1 MRGRRLAVIGVAAAA
16 FAGSSVGIDATVP
29 PAVASGAVAPTTVAP
44 TTVASTVRVS
54 TTVAPTVKPLD
65 WKSCRDVREIR
76 CASLQV
82 PLDRTRPAGPK
93 VSIAISMLPAR
104 SRNRRIGVL
113 LVNPGGPGSS
123 GQKFVRQLRR
133 GFSATILD
141 RFDVIGWDPRG
152 VGGSGEIRCYSDQKS
167 YDRYYAVDPD
177 PDSPA
182 EVAALIDTA
191 RQFAQACGAKNPR
204 DVLRFAGTAD
214 VIDDMDAI
222 RVALGEETISFFGFS
237 YGTLLGLR
245 YADKYPKRVRAFA
258 LDGILDPTADTS
270 ERSEEQAAG
279 FDRALA
285 GFLDL
290 CGDVRCGW
298 VRKGE
303 TAGDAFDRLAKTL
316 DAKPISVRRGS
327 GPARLVG
334 PGEFIVG
341 VLASLYNRDSGWPL
355 LRRAL
360 SEVEKGDASTML
372 ALFYSYADREPTGYG
387 NIAEANAAVN
397 CVDVPSPRGGAP
409 YAALAERLGTTSPR
423 FGRLAGYSSIVC
435 GFWPVPSTG
444 SVAPVAAKGSA
455 PILLVGTTRDPAT
468 PYVWA
473 RSVERQLDN
482 SVLLTYDSDGHTGYL
497 GGNPC
502 VRRNVHRYLVD
513 LVLPPTGTACER
525 TR

>member
-1 MRGRRLAVIGVAAAA
+1 MLVSTIAIAVL
-16 FAGSSVGIDATVP
+16 AGSPARTVSATSG
-29 PAVASGAVAPTTVAP
+29 PATAPGMP
-44 TTVASTVRVS
+44 VS
-54 TTVAPTVKPLD
+54 RPLD
-65 WKSCRDVREIR
+65 WKACSDVREIR

-82 PLDRTRPAGPK
+82 PLDRTRPSGAK
-93 VSIAISMLPAR
+93 VSLAISMLPAR
-104 SRNRRIGVL
+104 SKGRRIGVL

-133 GFSATILD
+133 GLAGTILD
-141 RFDVIGWDPRG
+141 RFDVVGWDPRG
-152 VGGSGEIRCYSDQKS
+152 VGGSGEIRCYDDQKS

-177 PDSPA
+177 PDSPS
-182 EVAALIDTA
+182 EVDALVDTA
-191 RQFAQACGAKNPR
+191 RQFALACGAKNSR
-204 DVLRFAGTAD
+204 EVLRFAGTAD

-222 RVALGEETISFFGFS
+222 RLALGEETISFLGFS

-245 YADKYPKRVRAFA
+245 YADKYPTRVRAFA
-258 LDGILDPTADTS
+258 LDGILDPTADAN
-270 ERSEEQAAG
+270 ERSAEQATG
-279 FDRALA
+279 FDRAFDA
-285 GFLDL
+285 FLDV
-290 CGDVRCGW
+290 CRQVGCGW

-303 TAGDAFDRLAKTL
+303 TAGEAFDRLAKTVDDQPL
-316 DAKPISVRRGS
+316 VLRRRNKASRSLGS
-327 GPARLVG
+327 
-334 PGEFIVG
+334 GEFIVG

-360 SEVEKGDASTML
+360 TEVEKGDPATML
-372 ALFYSYADREPTGYG
+372 ALFDSYADREPTGFG

-409 YAALAERLGTTSPR
+409 YTALAERLRTASPR

-444 SVAPVAAKGSA
+444 SIAPVAATGSA

-473 RSVERQLDN
+473 QSVAKQLDN

-497 GGNPC
+497 SGNSC
-502 VRRNVHRYLVD
+502 VQRNVHRYLVD
-513 LVLPPTGTACER
+513 LVVPKPGTICER
-525 TR
+525 RR

>member
-1 MRGRRLAVIGVAAAA
+1 MVIAVAAAM
-16 FAGSSVGIDATVP
+16 FAGSSFGANSSASA
-29 PAVASGAVAPTTVAP
+29 AVALSPNTS
-44 TTVASTVRVS
+44 ASKS
-54 TTVAPTVKPLD
+54 LD
-65 WKSCRDVREIR
+65 WKPCRDVREIR
-76 CASLQV
+76 CTLLRV
-82 PLDRTRPAGPK
+82 PLDRTRPTGPK

-104 SRNRRIGVL
+104 SPSRRIGVL

-152 VGGSGEIRCYSDQKS
+152 VGGSGEIRCYGDQKS

-182 EVAALIDTA
+182 EVDALIDTA
-191 RQFAQACGAKNPR
+191 RQFAQACGAKNSR

-214 VIDDMDAI
+214 VVDDMDAI

-270 ERSEEQAAG
+270 ERSAEQAAG
-279 FDRALA
+279 FDRALT

-298 VRKGE
+298 VRNGE

-316 DAKPISVRRGS
+316 DAKPISIRRGFK
-327 GPARLVG
+327 PARRLG
-334 PGEFIVG
+334 SGEFIVG

-372 ALFYSYADREPTGYG
+372 ALFDSYADREPTGYG

-409 YAALAERLGTTSPR
+409 YAVLAERLGNTSPR

-455 PILLVGTTRDPAT
+455 PLLLVGTTRDPAT

-473 RSVERQLDN
+473 QSVARQLDN

-502 VRRNVHRYLVD
+502 VQRNVHRYLVD
-513 LVLPPTGTACER
+513 LVLPRPGTTCER

>member
-1 MRGRRLAVIGVAAAA
+1 MGRRFVVIVAAAA
-16 FAGSSVGIDATVP
+16 MFAGGSLGSVSSVASAAATTST
-29 PAVASGAVAPTTVAP
+29 AFTT
-44 TTVASTVRVS
+44 TASTAKR
-54 TTVAPTVKPLD
+54 LD
-65 WKSCRDVREIR
+65 WKPCRDVREIR
-76 CASLQV
+76 CASLRV
-82 PLDRTRPAGPK
+82 PLDWTRPSGPT

-104 SRNRRIGVL
+104 KKGRRIGVL

-133 GFSATILD
+133 GLSGTLLD
-141 RFDVIGWDPRG
+141 RFDIIGWDPRG
-152 VGGSGEIRCYSDQKS
+152 VGGSGEIRCYSDQES

-177 PDSPA
+177 PDSSA
-182 EVAALIDTA
+182 EVDALVDTA
-191 RQFAQACGAKNPR
+191 RQFALACGAKNSR

-214 VIDDMDAI
+214 VIDDMEAI

-258 LDGILDPTADTS
+258 LDGILDPTADAS
-270 ERSEEQAAG
+270 ERSAEQAAG
-279 FDRALA
+279 FDRALDS
-285 GFLDL
+285 FLDI
-290 CGDVRCGW
+290 CGEVRCGW
-298 VRKGE
+298 RRDGE
-303 TAGDAFDRLAKTL
+303 TAGAAFDRLAKTV
-316 DAKPISVRRGS
+316 DGNPIAVRRVS
-327 GPARLVG
+327 RPTRLLG

-372 ALFYSYADREPTGYG
+372 ALFDSYADREPTGYG

-409 YAALAERLGTTSPR
+409 YTALAERLRITSPR

-444 SVAPVAAKGSA
+444 SIAPVAAKGSA

-473 RSVERQLDN
+473 QSVARQLDN

-497 GGNPC
+497 GGNSC
-502 VRRNVHRYLVD
+502 VQHNVHRYLID
-513 LVLPPTGTACER
+513 LVPPAAGTTCR
-525 TR
+525 RNR

>member
-1 MRGRRLAVIGVAAAA
+1 
-16 FAGSSVGIDATVP
+16 
-29 PAVASGAVAPTTVAP
+29 
-44 TTVASTVRVS
+44 
-54 TTVAPTVKPLD
+54 
-65 WKSCRDVREIR
+65 
-76 CASLQV
+76 
-82 PLDRTRPAGPK
+82 
-93 VSIAISMLPAR
+93 MLPAR
-104 SRNRRIGVL
+104 SKSRRIGVL

-133 GFSATILD
+133 GLNGKLLD

-182 EVAALIDTA
+182 EVTALVDTA
-191 RQFAQACGAKNPR
+191 REFAVACGAKNAR

-214 VIDDMDAI
+214 VIDDMEAI
-222 RVALGEETISFFGFS
+222 RVALGEETINFFGFS

-245 YADKYPKRVRAFA
+245 YADKYPRRVRAFA
-258 LDGILDPTADTS
+258 LDGILDPTADTV
-270 ERSEEQAAG
+270 ERSVEQAAG
-279 FDRALA
+279 FDRALGA
-285 GFLDL
+285 FLAL

-298 VRKGE
+298 VRDGE
-303 TAGDAFDRLAKTL
+303 TAGAAFDRLTKQL
-316 DAKPISVRRGS
+316 DEKPISFRRRS
-327 GPARLVG
+327 RPARLLG

-355 LRRAL
+355 LRRGL
-360 SEVEKGDASTML
+360 GEVEKGDASTML
-372 ALFYSYADREPTGYG
+372 ALFDSYADREATGYG
-387 NIAEANAAVN
+387 NIADANAAVN
-397 CVDVPSPRGGAP
+397 CVDVPSPRGGAG
-409 YAALAERLGTTSPR
+409 YTALAERLRTTSPR

-435 GFWPVPSTG
+435 GFWTVPSTG

-473 RSVERQLDN
+473 QSVSRQLDK
-482 SVLLTYDSDGHTGYL
+482 SVLLTYNSDGHTGYL

-502 VRRNVHRYLVD
+502 VQDNVHRYMVD
-513 LVLPPTGTACER
+513 LELPPPGTTCER

>member
-1 MRGRRLAVIGVAAAA
+1 MKGRRFAVIA
-16 FAGSSVGIDATVP
+16 
-29 PAVASGAVAPTTVAP
+29 AVATLCSASAVGHSSTASSAVTTTIAAPAAKV
-44 TTVASTVRVS
+44 
-54 TTVAPTVKPLD
+54 LD
-65 WKSCRDVREIR
+65 WKPCRDVREIR
-76 CASLQV
+76 CASLRV
-82 PLDRTRPAGPK
+82 PLDRSRPAGPS
-93 VSIAISMLPAR
+93 VSIAISKLAAR
-104 SRNRRIGVL
+104 SKSRRIGVL
-113 LVNPGGPGSS
+113 FVNPGGPGSS

-133 GFSATILD
+133 GLSGALLD

-152 VGGSGEIRCYSDQKS
+152 VGGSGEIRCYTDQSS

-182 EVAALIDTA
+182 EVAALVDAA
-191 RQFAQACGAKNPR
+191 RQFALACGAKNSR

-214 VIDDMDAI
+214 VIDDIEAI
-222 RVALGEETISFFGFS
+222 RAALGEETISFFGFS

-258 LDGILDPTADTS
+258 LDGILDPTADAN
-270 ERSEEQAAG
+270 ERSAEQAAG
-279 FDRALA
+279 FDRALN

-290 CGDVRCGW
+290 CGDVPCGW
-298 VRKGE
+298 VREGE
-303 TAGDAFDRLAKTL
+303 TAGVAFDRLAKTL
-316 DAKPISVRRGS
+316 DDKPIALRRGS
-327 GPARLVG
+327 GPTRLLG

-372 ALFYSYADREPTGYG
+372 ALFDSYADREPTGYG

-409 YAALAERLGTTSPR
+409 YTALAERLRNTSPR

-444 SVAPVAAKGSA
+444 SLAPVAAKGSA

-473 RSVERQLDN
+473 QSVARQLDN

-497 GGNPC
+497 GGNSC
-502 VRRNVHRYLVD
+502 VQRNVHRYLVD
-513 LVLPPTGTACER
+513 LVLPARGTTCER
-525 TR
+525 SR